1 MTHVELFYW
10 MSAIVIVTLQ
20 VFNHRRLGQGKLHI
34 VYPLSMVIYF
44 LYAVVETTLALT
56 NPEQRAIML
65 FNLVNFWA
73 FYNAWLGHRRLKKMS
88 VTELKDKG
96 MW

>member
-1 MTHVELFYW
+1 MTPVEIFYW
-10 MSAIVIVTLQ
+10 FSAVVVVTLQ
-20 VFNHRRLGQGKLHI
+20 FFNHRFIGQGRLFI

-44 LYAVVETTLALT
+44 MYAVVETTLALT

-73 FYNAWLGHRRLKKMS
+73 FYNAYLGYKRLKNMS
-88 VTELKDKG
+88 ATELKEKG